1 MATFTYEA
9 YDAHGVVVRGQ
20 IEASGKGEVV
30 EQLLRKSLKPLSVTP
45 LRSASSGLQM
55 QLIKKLSAVDVL
67 FLVRNLATTI
77 KAGMSVVESLEMLV
91 SDTER
96 PYLRFVLQKVQ
107 AGVKNGQQ
115 LSKGFE
121 EFRDQFPPAFIGM
134 LKAGEISGQLDATLT
149 SLGGYLTKEYQLRQ
163 QVKSALI
170 YPTVLLC
177 ASIAVIALLLIVV
190 LPRLTSSFAQSG
202 IKLPLVTKIFLAL
215 SNALTYSI
223 TLDIAVLVFFVW
235 FFLYFRRRPLGKRI
249 WFSFLWHIPVAKH
262 VITKIA
268 LVRFTRTFGNLSG
281 SGIAAVEAL
290 EITAD
295 SLGNPIYAGALHA
308 AARDIERGVSLSS
321 SLSTHPDIFPKV
333 LIGLITVGERT
344 GSLSSILLT
353 LADFYED
360 EVGTRLKNLTAILEP
375 LLLLIMGLV
384 VGAIALSIL
393 LPIYQLVGNVG

>member
-9 YDAHGVVVRGQ
+9 YDASGAIVHGQ

-30 EQLLRKSLKPLSVTP
+30 EQLLRKSLKPLSVSP
-45 LRSASSGLQM
+45 LSGSSSRFQM
-55 QLIKKLSAVDVL
+55 QLIQRLAAIDVL
-67 FLVRNLATTI
+67 FLVRNLATTL
-77 KAGMSVVESLEMLV
+77 KAGMSVTESLDMLID
-91 SDTER
+91 DTDR
-96 PYLRFVLQKVQ
+96 PYLKSVLQQVQ
-107 AGVKNGQQ
+107 AKVKNGEQ
-115 LSKGFE
+115 LSKGFDA
-121 EFRDQFPPAFIGM
+121 FRDQFPPAFIGM
-134 LKAGEISGQLDATLT
+134 LRAGEVSGQLDATLT
-149 SLGGYLTKEYQLRQ
+149 SLGSYLVKEYQLRQ

-170 YPTVLLC
+170 YPIVLLC
-177 ASIAVIALLLIVV
+177 ASVAIIALLLIVV
-190 LPRLTSSFAQSG
+190 LPRLTASFAQSG
-202 IKLPLVTKIFLAL
+202 IKLPLITKVFLGL

-223 TLDIAVLVFFVW
+223 TLDLAFVVFIAW

-249 WFSFLWHIPVAKH
+249 WFALLWHVPVAKH
-262 VITKIA
+262 VITKVA
-268 LVRFTRTFGNLSG
+268 LVRFTRTFGNLVS

-295 SLGNPIYAGALHA
+295 SLGNAVYAGALKE

-321 SLSTHPDIFPKV
+321 SLHKHTDLFPKV

-344 GSLSSILLT
+344 GQLSPILLS

-375 LLLLIMGLV
+375 LLLLVMGLV